1 MKTTKIFISNE
12 DEQNTLYSND
22 DDYDT
27 VVSNDNDWYH
37 MHIESCLGAL
47 HTFDNWLNVSYLI
60 MYLVNL
66 GDLCA
71 LVNLVNYVFGKI
83 W

>member
-1 MKTTKIFISNE
+1 
-12 DEQNTLYSND
+12 
-22 DDYDT
+22 
-27 VVSNDNDWYH
+27 
-37 MHIESCLGAL
+37 MHIELGLGAL

-60 MYLVNL
+60 MFLVNL

-71 LVNLVNYVFGKI
+71 LVNLVNYVLDEI